1 MESKGLKRILGWL
14 FGPDAGPSPRRKA
27 ERHAI
32 PGLVAYFPLGHA
44 PTANEVRT
52 ISTEGFYVVTEERW
66 TPGTSL
72 VVSLQIVNPET
83 RQVEAMISIP
93 SKVVSF
99 GVDGVGFAFDDE
111 PAHQNPRLDVT
122 NVEELVQLKKFL
134 ERIKN

>member
-1 MESKGLKRILGWL
+1 LENKGIKRLFGWL
-14 FGPDAGPSPRRKA
+14 LGAEAGPSPRRKA

-32 PGLVAYFPLGHA
+32 PGLVAYFPLGHS
-44 PTANEVRT
+44 PVANDVRS

-66 TPGTSL
+66 APGTSL
-72 VVSLQIVNPET
+72 VVSLQIVNP
-83 RQVEAMISIP
+83 QSHQIEAMISIP

-111 PAHQNPRLDVT
+111 PAHQNPRIDVT

-134 ERIKN
+134 ERIKQ